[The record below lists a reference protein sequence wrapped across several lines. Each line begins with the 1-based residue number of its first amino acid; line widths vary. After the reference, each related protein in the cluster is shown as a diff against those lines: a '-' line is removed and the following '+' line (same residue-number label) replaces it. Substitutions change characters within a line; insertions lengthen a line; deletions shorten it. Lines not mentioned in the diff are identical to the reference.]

1 MASQGLSKTEGL
13 LLQRYYDAELSAAES
28 IQAEQLLERSAP
40 ARVFLRALDELTEAA
55 RVAGEVAWERVRG
68 EVASP
73 DVIVE
78 LAEDADDLAQ
88 APLEELAALLERFHD
103 GEADYTEM
111 AFVNALLD
119 EREDVVEYLAELDN
133 LQQGLRAAGEQLTAG
148 VDFDGMWDRIEAQ
161 IGHQAGDRVDG
172 ADDQDGPDFDRAEHL
187 ILLQRFFDDEVTAEE
202 AATVDRWLAQGDAE
216 VAAYLEVLSEIQ
228 LGACVAVQTACER
241 APIRDIWTG
250 VRAAIDEQDASGA
263 GVVSLDSER
272 SRRGGAGRGDVGGD
286 AGGAASDSRSESWFS
301 EYRQAIVG
309 ALAAAVVLAGMV
321 GLFKDAIF
329 GPSERVVVEKRVVV
343 VDQVEYSPGSSVVID
358 SPMKQASM
366 QDDGDR
372 SDDSDEPTVIW
383 LMDSEEETG
392 AEQPADPEPAQG
404 DGVES
409 DDAGVPDQQAPDASQ
424 APKPTG
430 QPI

>member
-1 MASQGLSKTEGL
+1 MAPQGLSKTEGL

-28 IQAEQLLERSAP
+28 VQAEQLLERSAS
-40 ARVFLRALDELTEAA
+40 ARVFLRALEELTEAA
-55 RVAGEVAWERVRG
+55 RVAGEVAWERVRT

-73 DVIVE
+73 DVIVQ

-88 APLEELAALLERFHD
+88 APLEDLAPLLERFHD

-111 AFVNALLD
+111 AFVSALLD
-119 EREDVVEYLAELDN
+119 EREDAAEYLAELDH

-161 IGHQAGDRVDG
+161 IGEEAGDQAGVQADG
-172 ADDQDGPDFDRAEHL
+172 ADGQDAPDFDRAEHL

-202 AATVDRWLAQGDAE
+202 AATVEQWLAEGDEE

-228 LGACVAVQTACER
+228 LGACAAVETACER
-241 APIRDIWTG
+241 APLRDIWTG
-250 VRAAIDEQDASGA
+250 VSEAIDEQDASSA
-263 GVVSLDSER
+263 GVVSLEAER
-272 SRRGGAGRGDVGGD
+272 SRRG
-286 AGGAASDSRSESWFS
+286 AGGASRREAGGQPPPSGSDSWFS

-343 VDQVEYSPGSSVVID
+343 VEQVEYSPGSSVMID

-366 QDDGDR
+366 QNDGDD
-372 SDDSDEPTVIW
+372 SDDSDDSDDPTVIW
-383 LMDSEEETG
+383 LFDSDEQTD
-392 AEQPADPEPAQG
+392 AEQPAGAEPAEG
-404 DGVES
+404 DGG
-409 DDAGVPDQQAPDASQ
+409 DAGDTQRPDSGPG
-424 APKPTG
+424 PKPTG